1 MLDTGQG
8 TLDKRTA
15 GQGTKDTGQKE
26 IIVTVTERSRSE
38 RNKLSKRPSPDSYRD
53 AFYQLYHFRTTPQL
67 RCDYLYL
74 FRTAPQL
81 RCAPFGD
88 QIFASHIGVKKKL
101 SFAQLLFY
109 SFIF

>member
-1 MLDTGQG
+1 MDDGHGTLDNGL
-8 TLDKRTA
+8 LDKRTISIESIVA
-15 GQGTKDTGQKE
+15 PTRFIASIVLG
-26 IIVTVTERSRSE
+26 IIVGVPFS
-38 RNKLSKRPSPDSYRD
+38 DSYRD

-67 RCDYLYL
+67 RCDYLYH

-88 QIFASHIGVKKKL
+88 QIFASRIGVKKKL

-109 SFIF
+109 SFTFEN